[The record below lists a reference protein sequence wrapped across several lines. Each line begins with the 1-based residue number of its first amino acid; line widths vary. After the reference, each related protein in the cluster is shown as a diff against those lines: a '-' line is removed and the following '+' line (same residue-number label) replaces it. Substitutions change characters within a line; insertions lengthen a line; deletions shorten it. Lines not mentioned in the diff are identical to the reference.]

1 MANVTDIVN
10 SINARIQ
17 AVLPTYAPLD
27 YLYEIEKN
35 NYQRN
40 SKRFGTRVAAGL
52 QINTTLKKISV
63 AQTFSVTLTDFYK
76 SNNNSD
82 SDKQATVLSLSDD
95 LIAVMVD
102 LIFTKI
108 GLPDTVLNTE
118 LGGLADP
125 LFIEE
130 SNVCIMEMDITISY
144 RNDI

>member
-10 SINARIQ
+10 GINTRIQ
-17 AVLPTYAPLD
+17 AVLTDYSPLD
-27 YLYEIEKN
+27 YLYAIEKN

-52 QINTTLKKISV
+52 QIETTLKKISV
-63 AQTFSVTLTDFYK
+63 GQTFSITLTDFYK

-82 SDKQATVLSLSDD
+82 SDKQAAVLRLSDD
-95 LIAVMVD
+95 LIAVMTD
-102 LIFTKI
+102 IIFTKI

-118 LGGLADP
+118 LGALADP
-125 LFIEE
+125 IFIEE
-130 SNVCIMEMDITISY
+130 SNVVIMEMDVTVSY